1 MFVSSFEGNVQ
12 VGTNKVG
19 LFQVGRKCLFQVLKI
34 AERMVA
40 AVGHPSKV
48 FSIIWTK
55 FLFQFLNEMF
65 YCLGG
70 GAYGS
75 IAFPGVAVIN
85 EINFN

>member
-1 MFVSSFEGNVQ
+1 M
-12 VGTNKVG
+12 
-19 LFQVGRKCLFQVLKI
+19 
-34 AERMVA
+34 A